1 MPTFNIAPAHKPTKK
16 QLEVALKDLMR
27 AVTSGELS
35 GRNPWSHDAV
45 KGASEALTGD
55 RFAFTSTSK

>member
-1 MPTFNIAPAHKPTKK
+1 MTNHKTTKK
-16 QLEVALKDLMR
+16 ELEAALKALMR

-45 KGASEALTGD
+45 KGASMALTGD
-55 RFAFTSTSK
+55 RFGFTSDKK